1 MKESGV
7 DLVCSKCGTD
17 IEEDYFV
24 NLEYCG
30 GDKSKYVKN
39 CCTIDFEICEK
50 CYIDFAR
57 TLLHK
62 PYMKDGSSY
71 SKNLE
76 LEDVTEKKY
85 WEENKIDKNP
95 CYGC

>member
-1 MKESGV
+1 MK
-7 DLVCSKCGTD
+7 
-17 IEEDYFV
+17 
-24 NLEYCG
+24 N
-30 GDKSKYVKN
+30 
-39 CCTIDFEICEK
+39 
-50 CYIDFAR
+50 
-57 TLLHK
+57 
-62 PYMKDGSSY
+62 GSSY